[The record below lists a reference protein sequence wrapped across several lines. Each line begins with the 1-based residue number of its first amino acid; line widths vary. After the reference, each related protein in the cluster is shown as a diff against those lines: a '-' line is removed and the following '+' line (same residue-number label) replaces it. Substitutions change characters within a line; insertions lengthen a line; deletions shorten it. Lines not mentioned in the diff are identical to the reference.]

1 MKDAHMKKTRRLSRF
16 SRSDSGQSILEVAI
30 VAPVLVLLLAG
41 TYDIGRYLYAGIEI
55 ANAARAGV
63 QYGAQNLVAANQY
76 GGIISA
82 VTGDAPEMHLQTSTA
97 PSDVRSGP
105 QANPS
110 TDPPTSFLVCACDST
125 PATLGNCTGGSAV
138 TCGANDRVDTF
149 VQVIV
154 SHSFTPTF
162 NLPGLPSSIT
172 ITRTAIQELN
182 QSS

>member
-1 MKDAHMKKTRRLSRF
+1 MKDTHMKKTRRLRAF

-41 TYDIGRYLYAGIEI
+41 TYDVGRYMYDGIEI

-76 GGIISA
+76 GGIIAA
-82 VTGDAPEMHLQTSTA
+82 VTSDAPEMKLQTTA
-97 PSDVRSGP
+97 PSDVSSGP
-105 QANPS
+105 QAIPS

-125 PATLGNCTGGSAV
+125 PATLGPCTGGSAV

-149 VQVIV
+149 VQVVV
-154 SHSFTPTF
+154 SHTFTPTF
-162 NLPGLPSSIT
+162 SLPGLPSSLT